1 MHKWILFID
10 VEGFSNIYQKNKAQA
25 VSLLSG
31 LMGDLYFIGTKVY
44 PDEKVRLF
52 VYQFSDGFMVSPD
65 FNDEIDRPI
74 AIAIALM
81 RSMLI
86 RNGVLRGAIS
96 CGELEDILSEYPEEV
111 LKSQKNGCVPLGCG
125 GGLMTINQLMGDA
138 LINAYNLASAEPKGP
153 LLILDKD
160 CVKNVNNSGLK
171 TYNIDGYTC
180 VNWIYPEIG
189 LVNDILKKIGRDSP
203 PKETL
208 RELITR
214 YISENP
220 DLSREWKANAENLIK
235 ERN

>member
-10 VEGFSNIYQKNKAQA
+10 VEGFSNIYQKNKAKA

-44 PDEKVRLF
+44 PDGKERLF

-65 FNDEIDRPI
+65 FNGEIDRPI

-81 RSMLI
+81 RSTLI
-86 RNGVLRGAIS
+86 RNGVLRAAIS
-96 CGELEDILSEYPEEV
+96 CGELGDISSDYPTEV
-111 LKSQKNGCVPLGCG
+111 LKSQKNGGVPLGGG

-153 LLILDKD
+153 LLILDKGFVRD
-160 CVKNVNNSGLK
+160 VKNTNFII
-171 TYNIDGYTC
+171 YDIDGYTC
-180 VNWIYPEIG
+180 VNWVESEIG
-189 LVNDILKKIGRDSP
+189 LVNEILKKIGRDSS

-208 RELITR
+208 RKLIR
-214 YISENP
+214 GYISDNQ
-220 DLSREWKANAENLIK
+220 DLGGAWKTNAEILIK
-235 ERN
+235 EGH